1 MEALASSNDKGFTLI
16 ELLVSILIISVVF
29 IALLHSLILCMR
41 YNMLN
46 NLRNEA
52 AKIAQGCAEQ
62 IRIGQSCPNLIIRN
76 FRKFSVTYNIS
87 APNPATFSSGTND
100 VAITVSYSY
109 GGKDYSYTIR
119 TVIYKE

>member
-1 MEALASSNDKGFTLI
+1 MAQIASSNKGFTLI
-16 ELLVSILIISVVF
+16 EVIMSILIISVVF
-29 IALLHSLILCMR
+29 LALLHSLILCMR
-41 YNMLN
+41 YNLLN

-62 IRIGQSCPNLIIRN
+62 IRIGQSCPNIIIKN

-87 APNPATFSSGTND
+87 APNPATFSSGINE
-100 VAITVSYSY
+100 VAITVSYTY
-109 GGKDYSYTIR
+109 GGKNYSYAVR